1 MYYDT
6 LKGSGLKAV
15 LRSTCSTAM
24 SKFIGNATVVLDNDE
39 RAEQAQEAL
48 AEHKAMYAKAMAEL
62 LKHTPS
68 EFDMPNSFEE
78 TLDFMIRGKEIK
90 QADIDRLVNAGVS
103 EEEAR
108 RVLGQG
114 STANAKLQGLRDQ
127 IIELWGT
134 AEPADEPSLSV
145 RVYYDYAVRAA
156 RALAQARERVIR
168 MIGLKKRVPAQV
180 LPDILASTTAFINW
194 AQEFEQDE
202 EVQQWMEEQ
211 DGRGYP
217 VERVADQF
225 PN

>member
-15 LRSTCSTAM
+15 LRSTCGTAM
-24 SKFIGNATVVLDNDE
+24 AKFIGNATVVLDNGE

-62 LKHTPS
+62 MKHTPS
-68 EFDMPNSFEE
+68 KFDMPNSFEE

-114 STANAKLQGLRDQ
+114 STTNAKLQGLRDQ

-156 RALAQARERVIR
+156 HALAQARERVIR
-168 MIGLKKRVPAQV
+168 MIGLKKRVPPQV
-180 LPDILASTTAFINW
+180 LPDILASTTALINW

-225 PN
+225 PS

>member
-24 SKFIGNATVVLDNDE
+24 SKFIGNATVVLDNGE

-62 LKHTPS
+62 MKHTPS

-103 EEEAR
+103 DEEAR

-114 STANAKLQGLRDQ
+114 STTNTKLQGLRDQ
-127 IIELWGT
+127 IIELWGAT
-134 AEPADEPSLSV
+134 EPADEPSLSV

-168 MIGLKKRVPAQV
+168 MIGLKKRVPPQV
-180 LPDILASTTAFINW
+180 LPDILASTTALISW

-217 VERVADQF
+217 VDRVADQF
-225 PN
+225 PS

>member
-24 SKFIGNATVVLDNDE
+24 SKFIGNATVVLDNGE

-48 AEHKAMYAKAMAEL
+48 AEHKAMYVKAMAEL
-62 LKHTPS
+62 MKHAPS

-78 TLDFMIRGKEIK
+78 TLDFMIRGKEVK

-103 EEEAR
+103 DEEAR

-114 STANAKLQGLRDQ
+114 STTNAKLQGLRDQ

-180 LPDILASTTAFINW
+180 LPDILASTTALINW

-202 EVQQWMEEQ
+202 EVQQWMEGQ

-225 PN
+225 PS

>member
-15 LRSTCSTAM
+15 LRSTCATAM
-24 SKFIGNATVVLDNDE
+24 SKFIGNATVVLDKGE

-48 AEHKAMYAKAMAEL
+48 AEHKAMHAKAYAEL
-62 LKHTPS
+62 LKHNPS
-68 EFDMPNSFEE
+68 EFDMPNPFES
-78 TLDFMIRGKEIK
+78 TLDFMIRGKEVK
-90 QADIDRLVNAGVS
+90 QADIDRLINAGVS

-114 STANAKLQGLRDQ
+114 SPTNAKLQQLRES
-127 IIELWGT
+127 IIELWGST
-134 AEPADEPSLSV
+134 EPADEPSLSI

-168 MIGLKKRVPAQV
+168 MIGQGKRVPQQV
-180 LPDILASTTAFINW
+180 LPDILASTTALINW

-202 EVQQWMEEQ
+202 EVQQWMEDQNEK
-211 DGRGYP
+211 GYP
-217 VERVADQF
+217 VDRVADQF
-225 PN
+225 QN

>member
-24 SKFIGNATVVLDNDE
+24 SKFIGNATVVLGNGE

-62 LKHTPS
+62 MKHTPS

-90 QADIDRLVNAGVS
+90 QADIDRLVNAGIS

-114 STANAKLQGLRDQ
+114 STTNVKLQGLRGQ
-127 IIELWGT
+127 IIELWET
-134 AEPADEPSLSV
+134 TEPAEEPSLSV

-156 RALAQARERVIR
+156 RALLQARERVIR

-180 LPDILASTTAFINW
+180 LPDILASTTALINW

-211 DGRGYP
+211 EGRGYP

>member
-24 SKFIGNATVVLDNDE
+24 SKFVGNATVVLDNGE

-48 AEHKAMYAKAMAEL
+48 AEHKAMYAKAYAEL
-62 LKHTPS
+62 QKHKPTK
-68 EFDMPNSFEE
+68 FDEPNSFES
-78 TLDFMIRGKEIK
+78 TLDFMINGREIK
-90 QADIDRLVNAGVS
+90 DSDIQRLVSMGVS
-103 EEEAR
+103 EGEAR

-114 STANAKLQGLRDQ
+114 STTNAKLQRFRDQ
-127 IIELWGT
+127 IIELWET
-134 AEPADEPSLSV
+134 TEPADEPSLSV

-156 RALAQARERVIR
+156 KALAQARERVIR
-168 MIGLKKRVPAQV
+168 LTGTGKRI
-180 LPDILASTTAFINW
+180 PDSVFPDMMASTTALINW

-202 EVQQWMEEQ
+202 EVQQWMGEQ
-211 DGRGYP
+211 DERGYP

-225 PN
+225 PS

>member
-6 LKGSGLKAV
+6 LKGSGLKVV

-24 SKFIGNATVVLDNDE
+24 SKFIGNATVVLDNGE

-48 AEHKAMYAKAMAEL
+48 AEHKAMYVKAMAEL
-62 LKHTPS
+62 MKHTPS
-68 EFDMPNSFEE
+68 AFDMPNSFEE
-78 TLDFMIRGKEIK
+78 TLDFMIRGKEVK

-114 STANAKLQGLRDQ
+114 STTNAKLQGLRDQ

-156 RALAQARERVIR
+156 RALLQARERVIR

-180 LPDILASTTAFINW
+180 LPDILASTTALINW

>member
-24 SKFIGNATVVLDNDE
+24 SKFIGNATVVLDNGE

-48 AEHKAMYAKAMAEL
+48 AEHKAIYAKAYAEL
-62 LKHTPS
+62 QKHKPS
-68 EFDMPNSFEE
+68 KYDEPNSFESM
-78 TLDFMIRGKEIK
+78 LDFMINGREIK
-90 QADIDRLVNAGVS
+90 DSDIQRLVGMGVS

-114 STANAKLQGLRDQ
+114 STTNTKLRGFREQ
-127 IIELWGT
+127 IIELWGAT
-134 AEPADEPSLSV
+134 EPADEPSLSV

-156 RALAQARERVIR
+156 KALAQARDRAIRLAGTGKRIPETVIAD
-168 MIGLKKRVPAQV
+168 M
-180 LPDILASTTAFINW
+180 LASTTALINW

-225 PN
+225 PS

>member
-24 SKFIGNATVVLDNDE
+24 SKFIGNATVVLGNGE

-62 LKHTPS
+62 MKHTPS

-114 STANAKLQGLRDQ
+114 STTNAKLQGLRDQ

-134 AEPADEPSLSV
+134 TEPADEPSLSV

-156 RALAQARERVIR
+156 RALSQARERVIR

-180 LPDILASTTAFINW
+180 LPDILASTTALINW

-225 PN
+225 QS

>member
-15 LRSTCSTAM
+15 LRSTCGTAM
-24 SKFIGNATVVLDNDE
+24 AKFIGNATVVLDQGE

-48 AEHKAMYAKAMAEL
+48 AEHKAMYVKAMAEL
-62 LKHTPS
+62 MKRTPS
-68 EFDMPNSFEE
+68 EFDMPNTFEE

-114 STANAKLQGLRDQ
+114 STTNAKLQGLRDQ

-180 LPDILASTTAFINW
+180 LPDILASTTALINW

-225 PN
+225 PG

>member
-15 LRSTCSTAM
+15 LRSTCGTAM
-24 SKFIGNATVVLDNDE
+24 AKFIGNATVVLDQGE

-48 AEHKAMYAKAMAEL
+48 VEHKAMYHKAYIEL

-68 EFDMPNSFEE
+68 EFDMPNTFEE
-78 TLDFMIRGKEIK
+78 TIDFMIRGKEIK

-103 EEEAR
+103 EDEAR

-114 STANAKLQGLRDQ
+114 STTNAKLQGLRGQ
-127 IIELWGT
+127 IVELWET
-134 AEPADEPSLSV
+134 TEPADEPSLSV

-156 RALAQARERVIR
+156 RALLQARERVIR

-180 LPDILASTTAFINW
+180 LPDILASTTALINW

-225 PN
+225 PS

>member
-15 LRSTCSTAM
+15 LRSTCGTAM
-24 SKFIGNATVVLDNDE
+24 AKFIGNATVVLDQGE

-48 AEHKAMYAKAMAEL
+48 AEHKAMYAKAHAEL
-62 LKHTPS
+62 LKHVPS
-68 EFDMPNSFEE
+68 EFDMPNTFEE
-78 TLDFMIRGKEIK
+78 TIDFMIRGKEIK

-103 EEEAR
+103 EDEAR
-108 RVLGQG
+108 RVLGHG
-114 STANAKLQGLRDQ
+114 STTNAKLQGLRGQ
-127 IIELWGT
+127 IIELWET
-134 AEPADEPSLSV
+134 TEPAEEPSLSV

-156 RALAQARERVIR
+156 RALSQARERVIR

-180 LPDILASTTAFINW
+180 LPDILASTTALINW

>member
-24 SKFIGNATVVLDNDE
+24 TKFIGNATVVLDQGE

-48 AEHKAMYAKAMAEL
+48 VEHKTMYHKAYTEL

-68 EFDMPNSFEE
+68 EFDMPNTFEE

-114 STANAKLQGLRDQ
+114 STTNTKLQGLRDQ
-127 IIELWGT
+127 IIELWGAT
-134 AEPADEPSLSV
+134 ELAEEPSLSV

-156 RALAQARERVIR
+156 RALLQARERVIR

-180 LPDILASTTAFINW
+180 LPDILASTTALINW
-194 AQEFEQDE
+194 AQEFEQDD

-225 PN
+225 PS

>member
-24 SKFIGNATVVLDNDE
+24 SKFVGNATVVLDNGE

-48 AEHKAMYAKAMAEL
+48 AEHKAMYVKAHTEL
-62 LKHTPS
+62 MKHVPS
-68 EFDMPNSFEE
+68 KFDLPNSFED
-78 TLDFMIRGKEIK
+78 TLDFMIHGKEIK
-90 QADIDRLVNAGVS
+90 EADIQRLVSMGVS

-114 STANAKLQGLRDQ
+114 STTNTKLQELREQ

-134 AEPADEPSLSV
+134 TEPADEPSLSV

-156 RALAQARERVIR
+156 KALAQARERVIR
-168 MIGLKKRVPAQV
+168 MMGSGKRIPEQV
-180 LPDILASTTAFINW
+180 LTDILASTTALINW
-194 AQEFEQDE
+194 AQEFEQDG
-202 EVQQWMEEQ
+202 EVQQWFEDQ

-217 VERVADQF
+217 VNRVADQF
-225 PN
+225 PS

>member
-24 SKFIGNATVVLDNDE
+24 SKFIGNATAVLDNGE

-48 AEHKAMYAKAMAEL
+48 AEHKAMYAKARAEL
-62 LKHTPS
+62 MKHTPS

-114 STANAKLQGLRDQ
+114 STTNAKLQGLREQ
-127 IIELWGT
+127 IFELWDT
-134 AEPADEPSLSV
+134 TEPADEPSLSV

-180 LPDILASTTAFINW
+180 LPDILASTTALINW

-225 PN
+225 PS

>member
-15 LRSTCSTAM
+15 LRSTCGTAM
-24 SKFIGNATVVLDNDE
+24 AKFIGNATVVLDQGE
-39 RAEQAQEAL
+39 RAEQAREAL
-48 AEHKAMYAKAMAEL
+48 VAHKTMHHKAYTEL

-68 EFDMPNSFEE
+68 EFDMPNTFEE
-78 TLDFMIRGKEIK
+78 TIDFMIRGKEIK

-114 STANAKLQGLRDQ
+114 STTNAKLQGLREQ
-127 IIELWGT
+127 IIELWGAT
-134 AEPADEPSLSV
+134 ELVEEPSLSV

-156 RALAQARERVIR
+156 RALSQARERVIR
-168 MIGLKKRVPAQV
+168 MIGLKKRVPTQV
-180 LPDILASTTAFINW
+180 LPDILASTTALINW

-225 PN
+225 PS

>member
-15 LRSTCSTAM
+15 LRSTCNTAM
-24 SKFIGNATVVLDNDE
+24 AKFIGNATVALDKGE
-39 RAEQAQEAL
+39 RAEQAEEAM
-48 AEHKAMYAKAMAEL
+48 AEHKAMYVKAHTEL
-62 LKHTPS
+62 MKLTPS
-68 EFDMPNSFEE
+68 KFDLPNTFED
-78 TLDFMIRGKEIK
+78 TINYMIYGKETK
-90 QADIDRLVNAGVS
+90 QEDIDRLVNVGVS

-114 STANAKLQGLRDQ
+114 SPTNAKLRGLRDQ
-127 IIELWGT
+127 IIELWQT
-134 AEPADEPSLSV
+134 VEPPEEPSLSV

-156 RALAQARERVIR
+156 KALSQARERVIR
-168 MIGLKKRVPAQV
+168 MIGLKKRVPPTV
-180 LPDILASTTAFINW
+180 LPDILASSTALLNW

-202 EVQQWMEEQ
+202 EVQQWMEDQ

-225 PN
+225 PG

>member
-24 SKFIGNATVVLDNDE
+24 SKFIGNATVVLDNGE

-48 AEHKAMYAKAMAEL
+48 AEHKAMYVKAMAEL
-62 LKHTPS
+62 MKHTPS

-78 TLDFMIRGKEIK
+78 TLDFMIRGKEVK
-90 QADIDRLVNAGVS
+90 QTDIDRLVNAGVS

-114 STANAKLQGLRDQ
+114 STTNAKLQGLRDQ

-180 LPDILASTTAFINW
+180 LPDILASSTALINW

-225 PN
+225 PS